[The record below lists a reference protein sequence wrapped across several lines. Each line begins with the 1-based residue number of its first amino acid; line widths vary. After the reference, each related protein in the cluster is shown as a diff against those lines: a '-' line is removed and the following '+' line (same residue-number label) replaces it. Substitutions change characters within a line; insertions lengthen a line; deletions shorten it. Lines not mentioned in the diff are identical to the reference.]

1 MVSSPRQI
9 GSWHICFQINRQA
22 RKERKEKAFKNLR
35 VLRGEKGFMKF
46 DAALPPIGL
55 KEVPTIAKAAEEI
68 GFDALWTQ
76 ETQHDPFLP
85 CALIAEHTSHLNFG
99 TAVAVSFAR
108 SPANIA
114 YTAWDLAAQSG
125 GRFILGLGT
134 QVKAHIERRF
144 GQPWPESVTGKLREQ
159 IQVIRAFWDCWQ
171 NGTKLNYRGEYYKI
185 TLMSPFF
192 NAGAIE
198 HPNIPIYIAGVNT
211 GLAKL
216 AGELCDGFH
225 AHPFHS
231 VRYLKEVI
239 LPAIEEGAT
248 KESRKRQAISVSI
261 TAFAATTPE
270 EMNLARAQVSFY
282 ASTPS
287 YRPVMD
293 LHGWASVAEKLSTH
307 AARGEWTEMP
317 LLITDEI
324 LSEFCLVTEEGK
336 LVNELK
342 NRYEGIA
349 DRLTIYTPFVPGE
362 RDEWWERL
370 CKGFR
375 R

>member
-1 MVSSPRQI
+1 
-9 GSWHICFQINRQA
+9 
-22 RKERKEKAFKNLR
+22 
-35 VLRGEKGFMKF
+35 MKF
-46 DAALPPIGL
+46 DAVLPPTGL
-55 KEVPTIAKAAEEI
+55 KDVPALAKAAQEI

-85 CALIAEHTSHLNFG
+85 CALIAEHTTHLRVG

-114 YTAWDLAAQSG
+114 YTAWDLAAQSN

-144 GQPWPESVTGKLREQ
+144 GQQWPGSVTGKLREQ

-171 NGTKLNYRGEYYKI
+171 NGTRLNHRGEYYKI

-198 HPNIPIYIAGVNT
+198 HPNIPIYIAGVNS

-225 AHPFHS
+225 VHPFHS
-231 VRYLKEVI
+231 VRYLKEVMI
-239 LPAIEEGAT
+239 PAIEEGAA
-248 KESRKRQAISVSI
+248 KERRQREDIAVSV
-261 TAFAATTPE
+261 TAFVATTPE
-270 EMNLARAQVSFY
+270 EMNFARAQISFY

-293 LHGWASVAEKLSTH
+293 LHGWRDVAEKLSFH
-307 AARGEWTEMP
+307 AAHGEWDEMP
-317 LLITDEI
+317 MRITDEM
-324 LSEFCLVTEEGK
+324 LSEFCVVMDESSLAS
-336 LVNELK
+336 ELK
-342 NRYEGIA
+342 KRYHGIA
-349 DRLTIYTPFVPGE
+349 DRLTLYTPFVPGE
-362 RDEWWERL
+362 RDEWWMRL
-370 CKGFR
+370 AIGISV
-375 R
+375 

>member
-1 MVSSPRQI
+1 
-9 GSWHICFQINRQA
+9 
-22 RKERKEKAFKNLR
+22 
-35 VLRGEKGFMKF
+35 MKF
-46 DAALPPIGL
+46 DATLPPVPL
-55 KEVPTIAKAAEEI
+55 KDVPAIAKAAEEI

-85 CALIAEHTSHLNFG
+85 CPLIAEHTANLYIG

-114 YTAWDLAAQSG
+114 YIAWDLAAQSN

-192 NAGAIE
+192 QPPPLPFIPRAERSDSEVEAVISEKSNPI
-198 HPNIPIYIAGVNT
+198 IPIYIAGVNT

-216 AGELCDGFH
+216 AGELCEGFL

-231 VRYLKEVI
+231 VRYLREVL
-239 LPAIEEGAT
+239 LPALEEGAK
-248 KESRKRQAISVSI
+248 KEIRKREDVAILV
-261 TAFAATTPE
+261 TAFVATTPE
-270 EMNLARAQVSFY
+270 EMNFARAQIAFY

-287 YRPVMD
+287 YRPVMN
-293 LHGWASVAEKLSTH
+293 LHGWGDVAEKLSAH
-307 AARGEWTEMP
+307 AARGEWAEMP
-317 LLITDEI
+317 ILITDEM
-324 LSEFCLVTEEGK
+324 LGEFCLVTTEDR
-336 LVNELK
+336 LADELK
-342 NRYEGIA
+342 KRYHGIA
-349 DRLTIYTPFVPGE
+349 DRLSLYTAFTPGE
-362 RDEWWERL
+362 KDDGWRKLTE
-370 CKGFR
+370 KFT
-375 R
+375 

>member
-1 MVSSPRQI
+1 
-9 GSWHICFQINRQA
+9 
-22 RKERKEKAFKNLR
+22 
-35 VLRGEKGFMKF
+35 MKF
-46 DAALPPIGL
+46 DATLPPAGL
-55 KEVPTIAKAAEEI
+55 KAIPAIAQAAEQT

-85 CALIAEHTSHLNFG
+85 CALIAEHTTQLHFG

-114 YTAWDLAAQSG
+114 YTAWDLAAQSD
-125 GRFILGLGT
+125 GRFMLGLGT

-159 IQVIRAFWDCWQ
+159 IHVIRAFWDCWQ
-171 NGTKLNYRGEYYKI
+171 NGTKLNYRGQYYKI

-192 NAGAIE
+192 QPPPLPLREGRGE
-198 HPNIPIYIAGVNT
+198 RLIPIYIAGVNT

-231 VRYLKEVI
+231 VRYLRDVI
-239 LPAIEEGAT
+239 LPAIEEGAKT
-248 KESRKRQAISVSI
+248 ERRNREEVLVSV
-261 TAFAATTPE
+261 TAFIATTPE
-270 EMNLARAQVSFY
+270 EMNFARAQLSFY

-293 LHGWASVAEKLSTH
+293 LHGWAHVAEKLSAH
-307 AARGEWTEMP
+307 AARGEWMEMP
-317 LLITDEI
+317 MLITDEM
-324 LSEFCLVTEEGK
+324 LNEFCLMTEEGK
-336 LVNELK
+336 VADQLK
-342 NRYEGIA
+342 KRYEGIA
-349 DRLTIYTPFVPGE
+349 DRLTPYIPFVPGE
-362 RDEWWERL
+362 RDEWWREVT
-370 CKGFR
+370 KEFN
-375 R
+375 